1 MTMHMDAGTR
11 LTVLTSGGRKE
22 TATAALLTGTT
33 DFQRCAHVEC
43 GLPFLCNRLTQG
55 EDYSL
60 SNAFPTHALG
70 I

>member
-1 MTMHMDAGTR
+1 MNAGTG
-11 LTVLTSGGRKE
+11 LTVLTSGGRYNSR
-22 TATAALLTGTT
+22 TPHGYNRFLALA
-33 DFQRCAHVEC
+33 RVEC
-43 GLPFLCNRLTQG
+43 GLPFLCHLLTQG